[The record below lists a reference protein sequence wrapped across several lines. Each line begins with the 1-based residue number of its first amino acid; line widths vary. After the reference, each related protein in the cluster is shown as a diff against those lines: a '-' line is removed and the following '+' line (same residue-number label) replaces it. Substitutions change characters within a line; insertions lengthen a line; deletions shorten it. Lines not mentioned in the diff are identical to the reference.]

1 MSPSGQKRRMRYALV
16 CLLPPAADAAD
27 DYVIGTG
34 QSYSIRDFCEMAFA
48 HVGKDWRAHVEVDPA
63 LLRPIDSLVT
73 VAQPANAAQR
83 LGWRPRTPFKALVA
97 VMVDA
102 RIAALRQST

>member
-1 MSPSGQKRRMRYALV
+1 MRKRCWLALQ
-16 CLLPPAADAAD
+16 ADSAD

-34 QSYSIRDFCEMAFA
+34 QSHSIRDFCEMAFA

-73 VAQPANAAQR
+73 VAQPAKAAQR
-83 LGWRPRTPFKALVA
+83 LGWRPRTPFKILVA
-97 VMVDA
+97 MQVEA
-102 RIAALRQST
+102 RIATLREAAPR